1 MFIKYATDICQN
13 ISLFNSSKANFDN
26 DSENNN
32 PITFENYL
40 YSHFYCL
47 SPDNGTLNGFNALED
62 NLKF

>member
-1 MFIKYATDICQN
+1 MLQTFAKIYHCSIHLKLILITCN
-13 ISLFNSSKANFDN
+13 
-26 DSENNN
+26 SENNN